1 MPPGDA
7 MASACGLRRLTHRLL
22 DVGRTIGFVRLAWT
36 VPCWL
41 VRREFLVT
49 VKDLSGPLPPLARG
63 TNVAWRRLATAEIP
77 RLLAESPTL
86 TETEVWR
93 RLREGQECWVGW
105 AGDIP
110 AHWRWETSV
119 EAYFPYLHRG
129 VRPLDGDRWIV
140 DVYTHPSRRRRSLY
154 AAATVAAMHRARE
167 RGHRRLIGLIA
178 AWNASARRIA
188 ERELQRSVIGTV
200 GYWTIGPWHPP
211 VVRGRVRLDDQ
222 GRVFVPLE
230 EDARPRA
237 PVA

>member
-1 MPPGDA
+1 
-7 MASACGLRRLTHRLL
+7 
-22 DVGRTIGFVRLAWT
+22 VRLAWT
-36 VPCWL
+36 VPRWL

-63 TNVAWRRLATAEIP
+63 TDVAWRRLAAAEIP

-140 DVYTHPSRRRRSLY
+140 DVYTHPSRRRRGLY

-167 RGHRRLIGLIA
+167 QGHRRLIGLIA
-178 AWNASARRIA
+178 AWNASARRVA
-188 ERELQRSVIGTV
+188 EGTPALGHRDRGVLDDRTLAPARREGAGAPRRSGA
-200 GYWTIGPWHPP
+200 
-211 VVRGRVRLDDQ
+211 RVRASRG
-222 GRVFVPLE
+222 GRPPT
-230 EDARPRA
+230 RTRG
-237 PVA
+237 